1 SNSVF
6 NDRMNVFTA
15 DIQIFFD
22 EHPDNK
28 YDLIVSN
35 PPFFINSLESP
46 RAKTTLA
53 KHTDA
58 DFFVSLM
65 RGVAAHL
72 SPNGKCWYILP
83 VQTVELIKS
92 LALQNGMY
100 LQREIN
106 IRSFEHSE
114 PHREI
119 VCFGFIEVLTEIS
132 TLTIYKTVN
141 IYTEEYKKLLQPY
154 FIAF

>member
-1 SNSVF
+1 
-6 NDRMNVFTA
+6 
-15 DIQIFFD
+15 
-22 EHPDNK
+22 
-28 YDLIVSN
+28 
-35 PPFFINSLESP
+35 
-46 RAKTTLA
+46 
-53 KHTDA
+53 
-58 DFFVSLM
+58 
-65 RGVAAHL
+65 AAHL

-119 VCFGFIEVLTEIS
+119 VCFGFTEVLTEIS